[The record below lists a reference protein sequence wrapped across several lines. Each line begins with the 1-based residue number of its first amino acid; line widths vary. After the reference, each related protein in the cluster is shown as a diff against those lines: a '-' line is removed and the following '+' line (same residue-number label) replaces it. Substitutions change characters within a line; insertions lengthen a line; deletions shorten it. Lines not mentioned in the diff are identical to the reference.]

1 MGSVFLSSSHGR
13 PASLFPSSLGTRF
26 KRPEDVDTALHIC
39 QLLHHGRSMWLRTEP
54 PHLCMEQKRDLCA
67 PHPQLFSTNT
77 KSPASPTGSLKVRH
91 AFPVAHLSCRLKS
104 AKKVKKKK
112 KKKRIR
118 FSEELLGK
126 TKLVFFQRQVLGG
139 VCWVSILPYLLKESE
154 LFPKYIIIL
163 TGQMEVSGY
172 KAKILHFSKSRHF
185 SYQRLTKL
193 C

>member
-1 MGSVFLSSSHGR
+1 MAQDRTSPPSHGTKAR
-13 PASLFPSSLGTRF
+13 PLRSAPTAVFHEYKEPSQPNRLFEGT
-26 KRPEDVDTALHIC
+26 PC
-39 QLLHHGRSMWLRTEP
+39 
-54 PHLCMEQKRDLCA
+54 
-67 PHPQLFSTNT
+67 FSCGPLELQAEKGK
-77 KSPASPTGSLKVRH
+77 KS
-91 AFPVAHLSCRLKS
+91 
-104 AKKVKKKK
+104 K